1 MPDTTPPITT
11 MIKTTIPATIAA
23 MLSLRAVL
31 AAALAPSQ
39 SPLFQAE
46 FTCVCVCDFISACLI
61 HSCTVE
67 VFSYVVVDKGYGVDT
82 KWTQAVFYMVND
94 NLRLSVL

>member
-1 MPDTTPPITT
+1 M
-11 MIKTTIPATIAA
+11 
-23 MLSLRAVL
+23 
-31 AAALAPSQ
+31 
-39 SPLFQAE
+39 
-46 FTCVCVCDFISACLI
+46 CVCVCGFISACLI